1 MALGH
6 LMFYASAKDGKLFR
20 YLDVNTE
27 HKNLLTLLGTDGYF
41 IWLGYVATPL
51 DLWHDVRSAK
61 AKAVWVVSPLPA
73 EVDFRQ
79 FGDVVINEHWLVGDG
94 AVDVPG
100 YDVRI
105 LPPSGVAQLFI
116 YELMLRA
123 AGS

>member
-1 MALGH
+1 M
-6 LMFYASAKDGKLFR
+6 
-20 YLDVNTE
+20 
-27 HKNLLTLLGTDGYF
+27 
-41 IWLGYVATPL
+41 PC
-51 DLWHDVRSAK
+51 RSAK
-61 AKAVWVVSPLPA
+61 AKAVWVVAPLPD

-100 YDVRI
+100 YDVKI